1 MKTNPLTVEAISTAL
16 TIWERME
23 GVVRYLHPEVSDD
36 EVYELTKNAM
46 NLALEQARENR
57 GAPQ

>member
-1 MKTNPLTVEAISTAL
+1 MKTNSFTVEAISTAL

-23 GVVRYLHPEVSDD
+23 SVVRYLHPEATDD
-36 EVYELTKNAM
+36 EVYEFTKNAM

-57 GAPQ
+57 GVAQ